1 MNTIKTRTG
10 KQSPELTLIFDNG
23 KVLKE
28 TSGFEG
34 KSCTETTAFVE
45 EILNAKNQKI
55 TFKREY
61 MHNTKKAERGLLA

>member
-1 MNTIKTRTG
+1 MGLIKSSI
-10 KQSPELTLIFDNG
+10 QQEPELTLIFDKG

-45 EILNAKNQKI
+45 EILNAKNQKV
-55 TFKREY
+55 TFKPEY
-61 MHNTKKAERGLLA
+61 SRNTKKFEGPLRA